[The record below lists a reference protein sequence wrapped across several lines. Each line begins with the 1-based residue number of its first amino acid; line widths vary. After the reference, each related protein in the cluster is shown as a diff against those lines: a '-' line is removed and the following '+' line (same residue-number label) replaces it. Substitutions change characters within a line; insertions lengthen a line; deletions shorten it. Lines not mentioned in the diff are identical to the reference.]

1 MAQYMVQPRSGHL
14 DQHFLNFTY
23 LKSHIRSR
31 IILDDAQPVFDE
43 TQFVKADW
51 SSFYPE
57 ASEAIP
63 LNAPEARGNPVTISC
78 FVDADYAGNTIT

>member
-1 MAQYMVQPRSGHL
+1 
-14 DQHFLNFTY
+14 
-23 LKSHIRSR
+23 
-31 IILDDAQPVFDE
+31 LDDAQPVFDE